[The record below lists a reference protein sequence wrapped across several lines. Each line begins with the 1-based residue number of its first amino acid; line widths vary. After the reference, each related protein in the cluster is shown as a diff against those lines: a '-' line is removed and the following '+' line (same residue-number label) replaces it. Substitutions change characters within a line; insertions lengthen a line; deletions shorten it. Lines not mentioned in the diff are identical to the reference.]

1 MNLKIHSTTT
11 TTITASQIT
20 PRVRKK
26 KGQFS
31 VKEPIFVTMGDQEE
45 VKLFAA
51 WSSSFSKRVEIAL
64 KMKGINYKYVAESLS
79 NKSPELLRYNP
90 VHKKVP
96 VVIHYGKPICESLVI
111 LEYIDEIWK
120 SGPSILPEDPHA
132 RAMSRFWVSF
142 IDEKCSPAIKRIY
155 RSQGEEQEKAV
166 QDATEHLERLENEL
180 RGKKFF
186 GGDEIGLVDLS
197 ATFIALWL
205 VAPKEKFPRL
215 CEWINIYLNCSIVK
229 ETLPAREDLL
239 DHLHP
244 IFVAKGDQ
252 EVKLVGVWG
261 SCPSKRL
268 EIALKIKGIHYE
280 FVAQDLSN
288 KSPELLEYNSVH
300 KQVPVLLH
308 NGKPICESLV
318 ILEYIDKTW
327 KSGPSILPEDT
338 RARAMARFWAK
349 LIDDKCCPAILRI
362 KRSQEEEER
371 EKANKEAME
380 YLETLENEL
389 KGKNFFGGDEIGL
402 VDIAGM

>member
-1 MNLKIHSTTT
+1 MNLKIHSTLT

-20 PRVRKK
+20 PRVRKE

-31 VKEPIFVTMGDQEE
+31 VKEPIFVTMGDQE

-96 VVIHYGKPICESLVI
+96 VVIHNGKPICESLVI

-132 RAMSRFWVSF
+132 RAMARFW
-142 IDEKCSPAIKRIY
+142 CSPAIKRIY
-155 RSQGEEQEKAV
+155 RSQGEEREKAV
-166 QDATEHLERLENEL
+166 QDATEHLETLENEL

-205 VAPKEKFPRL
+205 GVLLELAGVELLTKEKFPRL
-215 CEWINIYLNCSIVK
+215 CEWIDIYLNCSIVK

-239 DHLHP
+239 DHLRSLRRP
-244 IFVAKGDQ
+244 AK
-252 EVKLVGVWG
+252 
-261 SCPSKRL
+261 
-268 EIALKIKGIHYE
+268 
-280 FVAQDLSN
+280 
-288 KSPELLEYNSVH
+288 
-300 KQVPVLLH
+300 
-308 NGKPICESLV
+308 
-318 ILEYIDKTW
+318 
-327 KSGPSILPEDT
+327 
-338 RARAMARFWAK
+338 
-349 LIDDKCCPAILRI
+349 
-362 KRSQEEEER
+362 
-371 EKANKEAME
+371 
-380 YLETLENEL
+380 
-389 KGKNFFGGDEIGL
+389 
-402 VDIAGM
+402 